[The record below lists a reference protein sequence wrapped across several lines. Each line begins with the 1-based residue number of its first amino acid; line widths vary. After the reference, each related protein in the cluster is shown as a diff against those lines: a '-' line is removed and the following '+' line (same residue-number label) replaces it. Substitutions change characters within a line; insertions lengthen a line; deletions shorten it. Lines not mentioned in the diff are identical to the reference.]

1 MKINVDEKKRSI
13 SFDFEDSKKGELESM
28 RMLLAMAKAGVPEPA
43 SDEDIAFFEDE
54 VKRLETE
61 VAEEK
66 VQVLNNELRRNF
78 HEEYHWHGEKGRPL
92 AMAVLQGRT
101 FKTKVEVL
109 AVKVPVRE
117 NYGIMVSPM
126 DSNEVYEIGF
136 KSLDYGNVGNIINKL
151 PETKF

>member
-13 SFDFEDSKKGELESM
+13 SFNFDDSKVGELESM
-28 RMLLAMAKAGVPEPA
+28 RMLLEMAKAGVPEPA
-43 SDEDIAFFEDE
+43 SEENIAFFEDK
-54 VKRLETE
+54 VKKLKTE

-66 VQVLNNELRRNF
+66 VQVLNDGLRRYF
-78 HEEYHWHGEKGRPL
+78 HEEYHWHDEKDRPL
-92 AMAVLQGRT
+92 AMAELHGRT

-126 DSNEVYEIGF
+126 DSNGVYEIGY
-136 KSLDYGNVGNIINKL
+136 KSLYYGDVGNIINKL
-151 PETKF
+151 PETKI